1 MSKYIPKRLL
11 GSTLFK
17 HNLLTFS
24 YLCFVRLSPVRYTL
38 DMNYAGDQIVNR
50 TVSCTATDTG
60 QNFIIGCRY
69 FFKKA
74 QAVSNYRYESKIL
87 SSLPVLFLPLPFCYL
102 VIFKSLVFV
111 LYIRCWFNIFLFL
124 VLYGALG
131 LLLWLESK
139 KKGERKSVNTDG
151 SSVSKVEDWHFG
163 KVSNYGCNGPCSNP
177 T

>member
-50 TVSCTATDTG
+50 TVSCTATYTD
-60 QNFIIGCRY
+60 QNFIIGCLY
-69 FFKKA
+69 FLKKA
-74 QAVSNYRYESKIL
+74 QAVSNYRYKSKIL
-87 SSLPVLFLPLPFCYL
+87 SSLPVLFLLFSFC
-102 VIFKSLVFV
+102 SLVFV
-111 LYIRCWFNIFLFL
+111 LYKRCWFNIFLFF

-139 KKGERKSVNTDG
+139 KKGERKSVHTDG
-151 SSVSKVEDWHFG
+151 SSVRKVDDWRF
-163 KVSNYGCNGPCSNP
+163 VSNSGCNGPCLNP